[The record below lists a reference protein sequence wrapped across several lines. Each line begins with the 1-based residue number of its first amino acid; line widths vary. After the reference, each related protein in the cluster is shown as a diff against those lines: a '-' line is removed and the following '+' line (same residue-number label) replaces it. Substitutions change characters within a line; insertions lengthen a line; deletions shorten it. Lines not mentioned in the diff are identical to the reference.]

1 MSDDRPTG
9 WGGDPVQP
17 PDLREVTEA
26 AGRIEG
32 LVVRTPLL
40 PLHSY
45 EAASDIYL
53 KPEVLQPVGS
63 FKIRG
68 VGNWALSLS
77 DEGRQRGIATTSAG
91 NTAMALGYM
100 GRLLG
105 VPARCHVPDSLHQS
119 KREAL
124 AAYGVDLVH
133 VSMTELMRFMFEE
146 AWREDPHSYL
156 NPWGEPLM
164 VAGHGTMGV
173 EIFEE
178 LPDLDSVFV
187 PVGGGALLGG
197 VASVLKILKPSIRVF
212 AVQSRVNS
220 ALAAAFEAGG
230 PKWIDWQDTIVE
242 GASTPVITDEMFPM
256 LRQLVDDLVLV
267 GEEEVKAAMSLLARG
282 NKLVTEGAGAASVAA
297 ALATPVEAR
306 GLSVCVVSG
315 GSVDRALFARV
326 VGENGATPIGSLS

>member
-1 MSDDRPTG
+1 VSDDRPTG
-9 WGGDPVQP
+9 WGGEPVQP
-17 PDLREVTEA
+17 PDLQGVSEA
-26 AGRIEG
+26 VRRIEG
-32 LVVRTPLL
+32 LVVRTPLM
-40 PLHSY
+40 PLHSFD
-45 EAASDIYL
+45 AAADIYL

-77 DEGRQRGIATTSAG
+77 NEERSRGIATTSAG
-91 NTAMALGYM
+91 NTGMALGYM

-105 VPARCHVPDSLHQS
+105 VPARCHVPDSLHES

-133 VSMTELMRFMFEE
+133 LSMTELMRFMFEE

-164 VAGHGTMGV
+164 VAGHGTIGV
-173 EIFEE
+173 EVFEE
-178 LPDLDSVFV
+178 LPDLDSIFV

-197 VASVLKILKPSIRVF
+197 VASALKTLKPSIRVF
-212 AVQSRVNS
+212 AGQARVNS

-230 PKWIDWQDTIVE
+230 PRWIEWQDTIVE
-242 GASTPVITDEMFPM
+242 GASTPVITDEMYPM
-256 LRQLVDDLVLV
+256 LRRLVDELVLV
-267 GEEEVKAAMSLLARG
+267 GEDEVMAAMSLLAWG
-282 NKLVTEGAGAASVAA
+282 NKLVTEGAGAAAVAA
-297 ALATPVEAR
+297 ALATPVDAR

-315 GSVDRALFARV
+315 GSVDRSLFARIV
-326 VGENGATPIGSLS
+326 AGIGASPVGSLA

>member
-9 WGGDPVQP
+9 WGGDPVRP
-17 PDLREVTEA
+17 PDLEDVREA
-26 AGRIEG
+26 AERIEG
-32 LVVRTPLL
+32 LVVRTPLM
-40 PLHSY
+40 PMHSY
-45 EAASDIYL
+45 QAAADIYL

-68 VGNWALSLS
+68 VGNWSLSLA
-77 DEGRQRGIATTSAG
+77 EQERRRGIATTSAG

-100 GRLLG
+100 GRILD
-105 VPARCHVPDSLHQS
+105 VPARSHVPDSLHQS

-133 VSMTELMRFMFEE
+133 VSMTDLMRFMFEE
-146 AWREDPHSYL
+146 AWREEPQSYL

-164 VAGHGTMGV
+164 IAGHGTIGIEV
-173 EIFEE
+173 FEE
-178 LPDLDSVFV
+178 LPELDSVFI

-197 VASVLKILKPSIRVF
+197 VASALKALKPSIRVY
-212 AVQSRVNS
+212 AVQARVNS

-230 PKWIDWQDTIVE
+230 PRWIEWHDTIVE

-256 LRQLVDDLVLV
+256 LRRLVDRLVLV
-267 GEEEVKAAMSLLARG
+267 GEDQVIAAMRVLALG
-282 NKLVTEGAGAASVAA
+282 DKLVTEGAGAAAVAA
-297 ALATPVEAR
+297 ALATPVEER

-315 GSVDRALFARV
+315 GSVDRSLFARV
-326 VGENGATPIGSLS
+326 LGEYGTEPIGSLY